1 MASKISFLEYWYPI
15 ASTLLGQAIAG
26 EPKLSEGLPKPLVG
40 GALVFVAEFGQDF
53 TGRFTIMLD
62 RNVLSE
68 PLFGEGSDQQAG
80 WQEMLKEICD
90 AAAGEIY
97 QRTKKTAQVKSFS
110 IVDAQ
115 SSANGAYELRLGDK
129 AWTILV
135 RDQVAEAPAATAAQA
150 KPAAPAASAPAP
162 SASAPA
168 AAAPAAPAASAPAGG
183 APPSSN
189 PMADTALTN
198 RGMELLLDVE
208 LEASLRFGSRELPLS
223 EILELGPG
231 DVVHLDRHIAD
242 PVDLLIGDKIVARGE
257 VVLVN
262 GNFGLRVTEVAEPQ
276 KRLESIRCLF

>member
-1 MASKISFLEYWYPI
+1 MGSKISFLEYWYPI
-15 ASTLLGQAIAG
+15 ASTLFGQALAG
-26 EPKLSEGLPKPLVG
+26 EPKLSEGLPKPLLG

-53 TGRFTIMLD
+53 TGKFTIMLD

-68 PLFGEGSDQQAG
+68 PLFGEGSDQEAG
-80 WQEMLKEICD
+80 WKELLKEICD
-90 AAAGEIY
+90 AASGELY
-97 QRTKKTAQVKSFS
+97 QRTKKTAQVKSFQ
-110 IVDAQ
+110 IIDAQ
-115 SSANGAYELRLGDK
+115 SSANGAYELRLGSK

-135 RDQVAEAPAATAAQA
+135 RDQVAEAPAADAAQA
-150 KPAAPAASAPAP
+150 KPAAPAPAV
-162 SASAPA
+162 SAPA
-168 AAAPAAPAASAPAGG
+168 AAAPAAPAAQPAAAASAPAQSSS
-183 APPSSN
+183 PSN
-189 PMADTALTN
+189 PVADTALTN

>member
-1 MASKISFLEYWYPI
+1 MGSKFSFLEYWYPI
-15 ASTLLGQAIAG
+15 AATLCGQAMAG
-26 EPKLSEGLPKPLVG
+26 EPQLTEGLPKPLLG

-62 RNVLSE
+62 RGVLSE
-68 PLFGEGSDQQAG
+68 PLFGDGADQQAG
-80 WQEMLKEICD
+80 WQELLKEICD

-97 QRTKKTAQVKSFS
+97 QRTKKTAQLKSFQL
-110 IVDAQ
+110 VEAQ
-115 SSANGAYELRLGDK
+115 TSATGAYELRKGDK
-129 AWTILV
+129 SWTLLI
-135 RDQVAEAPAATAAQA
+135 RDQVAEAPATQAAEG
-150 KPAAPAASAPAP
+150 KPAAPATPPPAP
-162 SASAPA
+162 PA
-168 AAAPAAPAASAPAGG
+168 AQAPAGTSG
-183 APPSSN
+183 GSQSSSAPLN
-189 PMADTALTN
+189 DIALTN

-276 KRLESIRCLF
+276 RRLESIRCLF

>member
-1 MASKISFLEYWYPI
+1 MASKISFLDYWFPI
-15 ASTLLGQAIAG
+15 ASTLFGQALAG

-68 PLFGEGSDQQAG
+68 PLFGEGADQQAG
-80 WQEMLKEICD
+80 WKELLKEICD
-90 AAAGEIY
+90 AASGELY
-97 QRTKKTAQVKSFS
+97 QKTKKTAQIKNFQ

-115 SSANGAYELRLGDK
+115 SSANGAYELRAGDK

-135 RDQVAEAPAATAAQA
+135 RDQIAEAPAADAAQA
-150 KPAAPAASAPAP
+150 KPAAPAASA
-162 SASAPA
+162 S
-168 AAAPAAPAASAPAGG
+168 APAAPAAPPVAAAAAPAGG
-183 APPSSN
+183 TSSVSSSN
-189 PMADTALTN
+189 PTADTALTN

>member
-1 MASKISFLEYWYPI
+1 MSSKFSFLEYWYPI
-15 ASTLLGQAIAG
+15 AATLCGQAMAG
-26 EPKLSEGLPKPLVG
+26 EPELTEGLPKPLVG

-62 RNVLSE
+62 RGALSE

-80 WQEMLKEICD
+80 WQELLKEICD

-97 QRTKKTAQVKSFS
+97 QRTKKTAQLKSFQL
-110 IVDAQ
+110 VEAQ
-115 SSANGAYELRLGDK
+115 TSATGAYELRKTDK
-129 AWTILV
+129 SWTILI
-135 RDQVAEAPAATAAQA
+135 RDQVTEAPAAQAAAA
-150 KPAAPAASAPAP
+150 KPAAPAAPP
-162 SASAPA
+162 PSAPA
-168 AAAPAAPAASAPAGG
+168 AQAPVGASGSSQSSGSHAPL
-183 APPSSN
+183 N
-189 PMADTALTN
+189 DTAITN
-198 RGMELLLDVE
+198 RGIELLLDVE

-231 DVVHLDRHIAD
+231 DVVHLDRQIAD

-276 KRLESIRCLF
+276 RRLESIRCLF

>member
-1 MASKISFLEYWYPI
+1 MSSKISFLEYWYPI
-15 ASTLLGQAIAG
+15 AATLCEQAIAG
-26 EPKLSEGLPKPLVG
+26 EPKLSEGLPKPLLG

-62 RNVLSE
+62 RSILSE
-68 PLFGEGSDQQAG
+68 PLFGEGTDQQGG
-80 WQEMLKEICD
+80 WQELLKEICD

-97 QRTKKTAQVKSFS
+97 QRTKKTVQIKSFQ
-110 IVDAQ
+110 VVEAQ
-115 SSANGAYELRLGDK
+115 SSANGAYELRLGTK
-129 AWTILV
+129 SWTILV
-135 RDQVAEAPAATAAQA
+135 RDQIAEASAAQATQA
-150 KPAAPAASAPAP
+150 KPAATSTPAP
-162 SASAPA
+162 QPA
-168 AAAPAAPAASAPAGG
+168 GQADAGAAAPAGGQSSSTTSAP
-183 APPSSN
+183 SN
-189 PMADTALTN
+189 DTALTN
-198 RGMELLLDVE
+198 RGIELLLDVE